1 MDAAEIQRLA
11 EYEEWYW
18 WHRARQAIVTTLL
31 RRHLPEGGASRRV
44 LDVGCG
50 AGATSLVLREFGTV
64 LGVDFGVEAA
74 TAARGRGL
82 QSACMDAGHLGVRDE
97 SFDVVVALDVLEH
110 LDDDLAAA
118 RELRRVLKPGGLLLV
133 TVPAYRWLW
142 SDHDVALGHRRRYRR
157 GEVRGLLARAGLR
170 ELLSSYIMT
179 SVLPAAAAVRLT
191 QRLTGRGRP
200 APEAESG
207 YIPLP
212 APVNTALTH
221 LVGLDGHLAGRVWLP
236 FGLSVVAVA
245 RRVEV

>member
-18 WHRARQAIVTTLL
+18 WHRARQTIVTTLL
-31 RRHLPEGGASRRV
+31 RRHLPEGVPSRRV

-97 SFDVVVALDVLEH
+97 SFDIVVALDVLEH
-110 LDDDLAAA
+110 LDDDVAAA

-142 SDHDVALGHRRRYRR
+142 SDHDVALGHRRRYR
-157 GEVRGLLARAGLR
+157 
-170 ELLSSYIMT
+170 
-179 SVLPAAAAVRLT
+179 
-191 QRLTGRGRP
+191 
-200 APEAESG
+200 
-207 YIPLP
+207 
-212 APVNTALTH
+212 
-221 LVGLDGHLAGRVWLP
+221 
-236 FGLSVVAVA
+236 
-245 RRVEV
+245 